1 MANAFATVGTQD
13 VNVLISQINQR
24 LNTEMPKMGS
34 VYKEIAFTDSTS
46 NAKFQHYPIH
56 ITSFN
61 FNQVLAFESAEYVK
75 PAVIDIVV
83 PGVDYKTPLEMQS
96 LGAFDDPYNII
107 KRQAPDF
114 IRVLSRVFD
123 RELAKLINSNGL
135 AYDGQPFFGVHSSN
149 PSNPGAPNNNNIVPN
164 AGANKN
170 GVLQAILRLQSMIGY
185 DGKLLMPDLNYQDIT
200 FVVPSIKEKIGIS
213 EVIHAGLTAEAV
225 GATSGGSTDTR
236 LAGYGNIVVMPELI
250 DTKVAGS
257 DRRWYA
263 IASGMKNSLPALI
276 VRDFKFPQL
285 RFVAP
290 NQWLDHQRLAQA
302 FYGEAAGGVGF
313 ALPTTIVRC
322 DY

>member
-34 VYKEIAFTDSTS
+34 VYKDIALTDSTS
-46 NAKFQHYPIH
+46 STKFQHYPIH

-61 FNQVLAFESAEYVK
+61 FNQVLAFEDAQYTK
-75 PAVIDIVV
+75 PTVIDIVV
-83 PGVDYKTPLEMQS
+83 PGVDFKTPLEMQS
-96 LGAFDDPYNII
+96 LGAFDDPYGII

-135 AYDGQPFFGVHSSN
+135 AYDGQAFFGVHNSN
-149 PSNPGAPNNNNIVPN
+149 PTITGAPNNVNVLNAAPN
-164 AGANKN
+164 KA
-170 GVLQAILRLQSMIGY
+170 GVLAALKQLQTMIGY
-185 DGKLLMPDLNYQDIT
+185 DGKLLLPDLDYRDIT
-200 FVVPSIKEKIGIS
+200 FVVPSIREKIALS
-213 EVIHAGLTAEAV
+213 EVVHAGLTAEAV
-225 GATSGGSTDTR
+225 GATSGGSTETR
-236 LAGYGNIVVMPELI
+236 LAGYGNIVIMPELI
-250 DTKVAGS
+250 DTRVAGS

-276 VRDFKFPQL
+276 VRDYKMPQL

-290 NQWLDHQRLAQA
+290 NQWLEHQRLAQA
-302 FYGEAAGGVGF
+302 FYGEAGGGAGFGI
-313 ALPTTIVRC
+313 PTTMVRC
-322 DY
+322 DF

>member
-34 VYKEIAFTDSTS
+34 VYKEIALTDSTS
-46 NAKFQHYPIH
+46 SAKFQHYPIH

-75 PAVIDIVV
+75 PTVIDIVV

-96 LGAFDDPYNII
+96 LGAFDDPYSII

-135 AYDGQPFFGVHSSN
+135 AYNGQAFFGVHNSN
-149 PSNPGAPNNNNIVPN
+149 PTITGAPNNVNVLNAAPN
-164 AGANKN
+164 KA
-170 GVLQAILRLQSMIGY
+170 GVLAALKQLQTMIGY
-185 DGKLLMPDLNYQDIT
+185 DGKLLLPDLDYRDIT
-200 FVVPSIKEKIGIS
+200 FVVPSIREKISLS

-250 DTKVAGS
+250 DTRVAGS

-276 VRDFKFPQL
+276 VRDYKMPQL
-285 RFVAP
+285 RVVAP

-302 FYGEAAGGVGF
+302 FYGEAAGGAGF
-313 ALPTTIVRC
+313 GVPTTMVRC
-322 DY
+322 DF

>member
-34 VYKEIAFTDSTS
+34 VYREIALTDSTS
-46 NAKFQHYPIH
+46 SAKFQHYPIH

-75 PAVIDIVV
+75 PTVIDIVV

-96 LGAFDDPYNII
+96 LGAFDDPYSII

-135 AYDGQPFFGVHSSN
+135 AYDGQVFFGVHNSN
-149 PSNPGAPNNNNIVPN
+149 PTITGAPNNVNVLNAAPN
-164 AGANKN
+164 KA
-170 GVLQAILRLQSMIGY
+170 GVLAALKQLQTMIGY
-185 DGKLLMPDLNYQDIT
+185 DGKLLLPDLDYRDIT
-200 FVVPSIKEKIGIS
+200 FVVPSIREKISLS

-250 DTKVAGS
+250 DTRVAGS

-276 VRDFKFPQL
+276 VRDYKMPQL
-285 RFVAP
+285 RVVAP

-302 FYGEAAGGVGF
+302 FYGEAAGGAGF
-313 ALPTTIVRC
+313 GVPTTMVRC
-322 DY
+322 DF

>member
-34 VYKEIAFTDSTS
+34 VYKEIALTDSTS
-46 NAKFQHYPIH
+46 SSKYQHYPIH

-61 FNQVLAFESAEYVK
+61 FNQVLAFENAEYAK
-75 PAVIDIVV
+75 PTVIDIVV
-83 PGVDYKTPLEMQS
+83 PGVDFKTPLEMQS
-96 LGAFDDPYNII
+96 LGAFDDPYSII

-149 PSNPGAPNNNNIVPN
+149 PSKIAAPNNNNILTG
-164 AGANKN
+164 AGPDKN
-170 GVLQAILRLQSMIGY
+170 GVIQALLQLQSMIGY
-185 DGKLLMPDLNYQDIT
+185 DGNLLLPDLNYSDVT
-200 FVVPSIKEKIGIS
+200 FVVPSIKQKIGIS
-213 EVIHAGLTAEAV
+213 EVINAGLTAEAV
-225 GATSGGSTDTR
+225 GATSGGSTETR

-250 DTKVAGS
+250 DTRVAGS

-263 IASGMKNSLPALI
+263 IASGMRNSLPALI
-276 VRDFKFPQL
+276 VRDYMMPQL
-285 RFVAP
+285 RVIGS
-290 NQWLDHQRLAQA
+290 NEWLDHQRLAQA
-302 FYGEAAGGVGF
+302 FYGQAAGGAGF
-313 ALPTTIVRC
+313 GLPSTIVRC